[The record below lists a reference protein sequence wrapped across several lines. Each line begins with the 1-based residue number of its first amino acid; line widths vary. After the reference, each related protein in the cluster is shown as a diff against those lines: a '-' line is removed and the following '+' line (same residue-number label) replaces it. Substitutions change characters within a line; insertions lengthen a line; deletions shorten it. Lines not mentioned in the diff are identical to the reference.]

1 MLIDKLNYLV
11 DKKKEPNE
19 LGGILKAYQ
28 LANKFESFQKMGK
41 QSGFLF
47 YIPAWNTSKID
58 PQTGFVNLLDVHYES
73 TEKAKS
79 FFCKFDSIKYNTSK
93 DWFEFEL
100 DYSKFSQKAEGTRIH
115 WTLCSYGTRI
125 ETLRSVSKNSQ
136 WDSVEVNLTEKFKE
150 HFNKYHIDIHTNLKE
165 AISRQI
171 EKNFFERLLHLL
183 KLTLQMRNSKIGADI
198 DYLISPVADDNG
210 IFYDSRSCDPSLPAN
225 ADANGAYNIARKGL
239 WILKQ
244 IKETVDLKKLK
255 LTISNKEWLR
265 FAQEKPY
272 LND

>member
-1 MLIDKLNYLV
+1 
-11 DKKKEPNE
+11 
-19 LGGILKAYQ
+19 
-28 LANKFESFQKMGK
+28 
-41 QSGFLF
+41 
-47 YIPAWNTSKID
+47 
-58 PQTGFVNLLDVHYES
+58 
-73 TEKAKS
+73 
-79 FFCKFDSIKYNTSK
+79 
-93 DWFEFEL
+93 
-100 DYSKFSQKAEGTRIH
+100 
-115 WTLCSYGTRI
+115 
-125 ETLRSVSKNSQ
+125 
-136 WDSVEVNLTEKFKE
+136 
-150 HFNKYHIDIHTNLKE
+150 
-165 AISRQI
+165 
-171 EKNFFERLLHLL
+171 
-183 KLTLQMRNSKIGADI
+183 MRNSKIGADI